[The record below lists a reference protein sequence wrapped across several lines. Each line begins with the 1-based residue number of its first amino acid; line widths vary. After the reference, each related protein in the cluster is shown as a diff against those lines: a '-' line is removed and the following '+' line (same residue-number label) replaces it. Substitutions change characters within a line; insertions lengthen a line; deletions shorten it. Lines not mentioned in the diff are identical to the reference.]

1 VLVKLIHA
9 NGKEYVLPAAQ
20 VVVLSDDG
28 RPLAVTYEEAGLIVH
43 NDASKP
49 DFGRA
54 CSKLRLAPPE
64 VQVLGD
70 LRT

>member
-1 VLVKLIHA
+1 MLVRLIHG
-9 NGKEYVLPAAQ
+9 NGKEYVFPASQ

-28 RPLAVTYEEAGLIVH
+28 RPLAVTYEEAGLVVH

-54 CSKLRLAPPE
+54 CTKLRLQPPE
-64 VQVLGD
+64 VEVLGNPG
-70 LRT
+70 

>member
-1 VLVKLIHA
+1 MLVKLVHA
-9 NGKEYVLPAAQ
+9 NGKEYVLPAHQ
-20 VVVLSDDG
+20 VVVMSDDG

-54 CSKLRLAPPE
+54 CAKLRLVAPE
-64 VQVLGD
+64 VQVLGEFR
-70 LRT
+70 L